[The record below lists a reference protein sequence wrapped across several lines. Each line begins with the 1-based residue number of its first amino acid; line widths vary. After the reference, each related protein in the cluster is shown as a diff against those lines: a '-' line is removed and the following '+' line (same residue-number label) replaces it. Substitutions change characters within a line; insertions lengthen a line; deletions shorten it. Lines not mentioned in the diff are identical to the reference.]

1 MSGEEK
7 MKQKIFVILIIL
19 FFAIFTVRIYSAVM
33 TAQCEETVL
42 PDSIAPKEIIYLLET
57 YWNSGN
63 EKGIS
68 MICSESYNIAVTDK
82 PYSFEEDV
90 LRRDVHI
97 SECEEMPLDEI
108 YYPKLYDKHCY
119 KVCWNYE
126 ESYEIDWRSGGF
138 AFILIAKE
146 SDDENAPYKI
156 CAMFTGL

>member
-1 MSGEEK
+1 
-7 MKQKIFVILIIL
+7 MKHKRLFVGLFIPCLVIVALHVHIIIMTIRC
-19 FFAIFTVRIYSAVM
+19 AGTVI
-33 TAQCEETVL
+33 
-42 PDSIAPKEIIYLLET
+42 PDNITPKEIIYLLET

-119 KVCWNYE
+119 KVCWNYDDGY
-126 ESYEIDWRSGGF
+126 YEPDWRSGGF

-156 CAMFTGL
+156 CAMFSGL

>member
-1 MSGEEK
+1 
-7 MKQKIFVILIIL
+7 MKQKIFVILLIL

-68 MICSESYNIAVTDK
+68 MICSESYNIAKVTK
-82 PYSFEEDV
+82 PYSFGEDMLREE
-90 LRRDVHI
+90 VHI
-97 SECEEMPLDEI
+97 TECEEISQELSATI
-108 YYPKLYDKHCY
+108 YPQLYDKHCY
-119 KVCWNYE
+119 RVCWNYE